1 MIEIVIATVA
11 TLLGCTASS
20 CNKLDPGDQYLVR
33 DASQG
38 GKVVACFEN
47 DSSESQVIFATF
59 VSRQTNAGGKISYSR
74 VVRVSRSPDNVKPC
88 ESTGA

>member
-1 MIEIVIATVA
+1 MIEIIIATVA
-11 TLLGCTASS
+11 TLSGCVVSS

-47 DSSESQVIFATF
+47 DSSESQVLFATF
-59 VSRQTNAGGKISYSR
+59 VSRQTNAGGKLSYSR
-74 VVRVSRSPDNVKPC
+74 VVRVWRSSDDVKPC
-88 ESTGA
+88 SSAGV